1 MNQAA
6 PEPAPATRRPPASKD
21 ETSAVTAS
29 EGNLSNEEVEVSERS
44 KGSVPEAEENLLKD

>member
-1 MNQAA
+1 MNEAA
-6 PEPAPATRRPPASKD
+6 PEPAPGTRRPASKD